1 MLKPTDIKIDEY
13 YSIDGLVV
21 KVLNVVYVIEDDL
34 YPSCKLEGIVF
45 ISNQNV
51 YLPLTLDHTVNITL
65 LTKLQRE
72 LF

>member
-1 MLKPTDIKIDEY
+1 MLKPTDIKIGEY
-13 YSIDGLVV
+13 YSIDGIVV

-34 YPSCKLEGIVF
+34 YPSCKLEGVCYL
-45 ISNQNV
+45 QNTRV
-51 YLPLTLDHTVNITL
+51 YLPLTLDHTVNITP